1 MVIAIITLLAGVVC
15 MRGLPVAQFPEIVP
29 PQIQVSTTYTG
40 ADSVAIEQAAAA
52 PLEQQMNGVDNMLY
66 MQSTNAND
74 GTMTETVT
82 FDVNTDVN
90 QDQVNTQNRVAQAQ
104 PFLPTEVN
112 QNGMT
117 IRKAVGTS
125 LLLVTLYAPKGDF
138 NNLFLSN
145 YATINIVDPLY
156 RVPGVGQVIIFG
168 AGDYAL
174 RIWLKPDLMAKLGL
188 TVTEVNRAVQQQ
200 NTVNPSGKIGA
211 EPTAPGNEMTYT
223 VRAKG
228 RLETPE
234 EFGRIVVRTNPDGS
248 VVRLTDVARL
258 EMGAQAY
265 NQISRFNGLATCV
278 IAISQTPGSNAL
290 QVAEGVKKQLA
301 ELKGRFPAGLEYKVA
316 VDTTLPVTEG
326 IKEMIWTLMEA
337 MVLVTLVVFVF
348 LQNWRATLIPMIAV
362 PVSLLGTFAFF
373 PMLGFSINTLS
384 LFGLVLAIGLVVDD
398 AIVVVEAVEHH
409 IEQGMKPREATLQAM
424 KEVAGPVV
432 GIALVLSAVFIPVAF
447 LGGIQGRL
455 NKQFAVTIAISVIIS
470 AFNALSL
477 SPALCA
483 LILKPRDKMEGWAA
497 PYFRGFNRW
506 FHKATNG
513 YVDLSSRLIRKS
525 AIALALL
532 AAFFLVDGVMGK
544 TLPASF
550 VPNEDYGYFFLNIQL
565 PPAASIQRTDE
576 VGHKLEKIL
585 AETEGVQDVLTIE
598 GFSLLNRVSASYNG
612 FDYVTLKPWDD
623 RKGKGME
630 ASEILGRL
638 NARLAREIPEANVRG
653 FLPSAIPGLGTSSG
667 FSLWLQDRSGS
678 DPDYLDRNLKAFL
691 AAARKRPEL
700 AGVTSLYNTG
710 TPQVFADV
718 DRDKALKQGVAVGD
732 VYQTL
737 QAYLGGL
744 YVNQFNR
751 FGRQWRVYL
760 QAEGEER
767 RSVDDIGRF
776 AVRSSDGTMVPLS
789 SLVTPRRMQGPEYTN
804 RFNLMRS
811 AQVLGAAAPGYSSGQ
826 AMTALE
832 QVAKEVL
839 PRDMSYDWADLS
851 YQEKKAA
858 GTTGLVFAL
867 SLVGVFLIL
876 AALYESWSLP
886 FSVLLSVPIAIFGA
900 FFGLWMRSMDF
911 GVFAQ
916 IGLVMLIGLSA
927 KNAILIVEF
936 AKDEL
941 EKGRGLVDAALEG
954 ARLRFRP
961 ILMTSFAFILGCVP
975 LWTATGSGAVSRRI
989 LGTVVITGMLAA
1001 TVLAIF
1007 VIPVLFVVVE
1017 RLAGP
1022 GKIEDADEDEGG
1034 PRARDPRAP
1043 SPLVLPHELAGP
1055 SPAASSTENIGT
1067 EEVIP

>member
-1 MVIAIITLLAGVVC
+1 MPKFFINRPIVAMVIAIITLLAGVVC

-40 ADSVAIEQAAAA
+40 ADSVAIEQGVAA
-52 PLEQQMNGVDNMLY
+52 PLEQQLNGVDNMLY

-74 GTMTETVT
+74 GSMTETVT
-82 FDVNTDVN
+82 FDVGTDVN

-104 PFLPTEVN
+104 PFLPAEVN

-125 LLLVTLYAPKGDF
+125 LMLVALYSPKNSYDS
-138 NNLFLSN
+138 LFMAN
-145 YATINIVDPLY
+145 YATINLVDPLY
-156 RVPGVGQVIIFG
+156 RVPGVGQVVIFG
-168 AGDYAL
+168 SSDYAL

-188 TVTEVNRAVQQQ
+188 VVSDVSKAVQQQ
-200 NTVNPSGKIGA
+200 NSVNPSGKIGA
-211 EPTAPGNEMTYT
+211 EPQAPGNEMTFT
-223 VRAKG
+223 VRSRG

-234 EFGRIVVRTNPDGS
+234 EFGQIVVRSNPDGS
-248 VVRLTDVARL
+248 VVRLADVARV
-258 EMGAQAY
+258 EMGAMVY
-265 NQISRFNGLATCV
+265 NQIARFNRQPGCV
-278 IAISQTPGSNAL
+278 ISISQTPGSNAL
-290 QVAEGVKKQLA
+290 EVADGVRKQLA
-301 ELKGRFPAGLEYKVA
+301 ELKARFPNDLDYKVA
-316 VDTTLPVTEG
+316 VDTTLPVREG
-326 IKEMIWTLMEA
+326 IKEMVWTLGEA
-337 MVLVTLVVFVF
+337 MLLVTLVVFVF

-373 PMLGFSINTLS
+373 PLLGFSINTLS

-409 IEQGMKPREATLQAM
+409 IEQGMGPREATLQAM

-455 NKQFAVTIAISVIIS
+455 NKQFAVTIAISVLIS

-497 PYFRGFNRW
+497 PYFHGFNRW
-506 FHKATNG
+506 FKKATKG
-513 YVDLSSRLIRKS
+513 YVDLSAHLIRKT
-525 AIALALL
+525 AIALVVL
-532 AAFFLVDGVMGK
+532 AAFFLIDGVFGK
-544 TLPASF
+544 TMPSSF
-550 VPNEDYGYFFLNIQL
+550 VPNEDYGYFFLNVQL
-565 PPAASIQRTDE
+565 PPAASIQRTDQ
-576 VGHKLEKIL
+576 VGRKVEAIL
-585 AETEGVQDVLTIE
+585 AETEGVRDTLTIE
-598 GFSLLNRVSASYNG
+598 GFSLLNRVAASYNG
-612 FDYVTLKPWDD
+612 FNYVALQPWDD

-630 ASEILGRL
+630 AGEILRRL
-638 NARLAREIPEANVRG
+638 NQRLAREIPEANVVG
-653 FLPSAIPGLGTSSG
+653 FLPAAIPGLGTSSG
-667 FSLWLQDRSGS
+667 FSLWLQDRSGA
-678 DPDYLDRNLKAFL
+678 DPSYLDRNLKAFL

-700 AGVTSLYNTG
+700 AGVTSLFNNA
-710 TPQVFADV
+710 TPQIYADV
-718 DRDKALKQGVAVGD
+718 DRDKALKQGVAVAD

-744 YVNQFNR
+744 YLNQFNR

-760 QAEGEER
+760 QAGGEER
-767 RSVDDIGRF
+767 RDVEDIGRF
-776 AVRSSDGTMVPLS
+776 AVRSADGTMVPLS
-789 SLVTPRRMQGPEYTN
+789 SLVTPRKLQGPEYTN

-811 AQVLGAAAPGYSSGQ
+811 AQVIGAAAPGYSSGQ
-826 AMTALE
+826 AMAALE

-867 SLVGVFLIL
+867 SLIGVFLIL

-900 FFGLWMRSMDF
+900 FFGLWIRKYDF

-941 EKGRGLVDAALEG
+941 EKGKPLVEAALEG

-975 LWTATGSGAVSRRI
+975 LWIATGSGAVSRRI

-1001 TVLAIF
+1001 TIIAIF
-1007 VIPVLFVVVE
+1007 LIPVLFVVVE

-1022 GKIEDADEDEGG
+1022 GKTKA
-1034 PRARDPRAP
+1034 
-1043 SPLVLPHELAGP
+1043 
-1055 SPAASSTENIGT
+1055 PAATTEPT
-1067 EEVIP
+1067 EVNF